1 MPANFER
8 VHALVESGRAVG
20 KIVLSGFRAS
30 TRRCNCLRG
39 VAVGVGG
46 ELYRI
51 GRPQAGNGA
60 HCSGPL
66 HTQGNREQSSVIPPQ
81 WRNVRGPPWRRTSR
95 RWIEYPV
102 TALRRATVCRKCR

>member
-20 KIVLSGFRAS
+20 KIVLSGFPAS
-30 TRRCNCLRG
+30 TRRCNRLRG
-39 VAVGVGG
+39 VAIGVGG
-46 ELYRI
+46 GLYRI

-60 HCSGPL
+60 HRSGPL

-81 WRNVRGPPWRRTSR
+81 
-95 RWIEYPV
+95 
-102 TALRRATVCRKCR
+102 

>member
-51 GRPQAGNGA
+51 GRPQAHLLQFA
-60 HCSGPL
+60 TQSGRNL
-66 HTQGNREQSSVIPPQ
+66 LIPHKAA
-81 WRNVRGPPWRRTSR
+81 PPAAKS
-95 RWIEYPV
+95 
-102 TALRRATVCRKCR
+102 